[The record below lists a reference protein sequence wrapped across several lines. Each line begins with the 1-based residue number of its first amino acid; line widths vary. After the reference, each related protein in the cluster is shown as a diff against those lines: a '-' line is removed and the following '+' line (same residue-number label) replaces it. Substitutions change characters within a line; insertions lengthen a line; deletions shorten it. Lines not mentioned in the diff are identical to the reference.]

1 MVATWI
7 LQPPIAGPAMLGSAK
22 SDRFLGRC
30 RCSIAP
36 ELDDHTEKA
45 DTPESINCQSDR
57 FLYLFNQESDPKS

>member
-1 MVATWI
+1 
-7 LQPPIAGPAMLGSAK
+7 MLGSAK